1 MSRRRF
7 HEEDTDPSLV
17 LLEIALGLAFG
28 KESTGGRAL
37 NGRGA
42 RGVTKIYQTPNT
54 RKIPQGV
61 RLSGISFLVER
72 ERAQPIS

>member
-1 MSRRRF
+1 MCSSDLV
-7 HEEDTDPSLV
+7 DTSVGVVGVVNALV
-17 LLEIALGLAFG
+17 TITP
-28 KESTGGRAL
+28 STGGRAL